1 MAKAFFKQT
10 IVKWMGSLALMISL
24 FIIAISIFL
33 YNWYAKDN
41 VKLYSEMAV
50 HVLQNTAKSMEI
62 TEKSL
67 VSTGFL
73 TSRDNEIS
81 TMMNSRQPSYQT
93 YNAIQDNLTGFLFSN
108 PIASSVYVVNP
119 AADLVLGSPSS
130 HTIDADEY
138 SRFIHDWIASH
149 YPEQLGSAVIQ
160 FDTHIPN
167 VEGLTDQKDKLFSY
181 IFFQRRESTVEDSFM
196 IVNVKQADM
205 RNHLLSINPMK
216 ESQINAINYSGEP
229 VFSSAEKHHVPQPSQ
244 DEAII
249 HRMMERQADIGF
261 FLHEDNGRRSL
272 VTYVNSDELDLIFF
286 SVTPYHIVR
295 ESAIALRLKT
305 IKLSAV
311 ILILG
316 IIAAIIIATYFH
328 QPLRKLIHKHVR
340 SQDDQGRA
348 SEYGNDFELL
358 DQFIENNQ
366 NKAATLNQYVQDNM
380 PVIKQDFFKNVLEG
394 RISLESEL
402 ATERL
407 QELGSNFTHNHYSVV
422 LFELEQA
429 IKTSPTFKPEA
440 DNHLRHAL
448 IRLIEAGMK
457 PVCSCEAIYGTHENH
472 VILILNFDSGD
483 ERLAE
488 KITRK
493 LQAVQAAAESE
504 LTTKPT
510 IAVGRGSSDIRNS
523 YLQAVEL
530 LTYKLKY
537 GLGSL
542 IQDGKVNED
551 IHAYN
556 IYPKSIE
563 QQLLV
568 NFRALNAG
576 LCEKYIVELT
586 EQLYTYSMNDI
597 MRAINQVLYHVLQ
610 ATKELAASKDASI
623 ELDYYGQYNSLMNY
637 VTLSEFQ
644 HNLTVYCQH
653 VIEQLKTQDNDRPH
667 TIKKVLDYV
676 ESNYHQTS
684 ISLEAA
690 AEHIGLNSSYLGK
703 LFKESEN
710 IYFTEY
716 VNQLRMNK
724 AKELLLTTN
733 ENIASISGMVGFN
746 STSYFVTCFK
756 KHAGMT
762 PTQFR
767 SNG

>member
-1 MAKAFFKQT
+1 MSISFFKQT
-10 IVKWMGSLALMISL
+10 IVKWMGSLALMISA
-24 FIIAISIFL
+24 FIIAVSISL

-41 VKLYSEMAV
+41 VKIYSEMAV

-67 VSTGFL
+67 VGTGFL

-81 TMMNSRQPSYQT
+81 TMMNSRKPSYET
-93 YNAIQDNLTGFLFSN
+93 YSAIQDTLIGFLFSN
-108 PIASSVYVVNP
+108 PMVSSAYVVNP
-119 AADLVLGSPSS
+119 AANLVLGSPSS
-130 HTIDADEY
+130 HTINADEY
-138 SRFIHDWIASH
+138 SQFIHDLIARE

-160 FDTHIPN
+160 FDPHTPN
-167 VEGLTDQKDKLFSY
+167 VQGLTDQKDELFSY
-181 IFFQRRESTVEDSFM
+181 IFFQRRESTEDDSFM
-196 IVNVKQADM
+196 IVNVRQADI

-216 ESQINAINYSGEP
+216 ESEINAINHSGDP
-229 VFSSAEKHHVPQPSQ
+229 VFSSSEQHAVPHPSQ
-244 DEAII
+244 DEGILRRI
-249 HRMMERQADIGF
+249 MERQEDIGF
-261 FLHEDNGRRSL
+261 FVHKGHSGRSL
-272 VTYVNSDELDLIFF
+272 VTYVNSEELDYTFF
-286 SVTPYHIVR
+286 SVTPYEVVR
-295 ESAIALRLKT
+295 ESAIALRSKT
-305 IKLSAV
+305 FNLSAA

-316 IIAAIIIATYFH
+316 IISAIIIATYFH
-328 QPLRKLIHKHVR
+328 QPLRKLIDKHVR
-340 SQDDQGRA
+340 TQDDQGNR

-358 DQFIENNQ
+358 DQLIENNQ

-429 IKTSPTFKPEA
+429 VKTSPTFKPEA
-440 DNHLRHAL
+440 DNQLRYAL
-448 IRLIEAGMK
+448 IRMIEGDMK
-457 PVCSCEAIYGTHENH
+457 PICSCEAIYGMHENH
-472 VILILNFDSGD
+472 VILILNFESGD
-483 ERLAE
+483 DQLAE
-488 KITRK
+488 NMTTA
-493 LQAVQAAAESE
+493 LQGIQAAAESE
-504 LTTKPT
+504 LSSKPT
-510 IAVGRGSSDIRNS
+510 IAIGRGSSDIRNS

-537 GLGSL
+537 GLGSM
-542 IQDGKVNED
+542 IQDVKVNED
-551 IHAYN
+551 IQAYN
-556 IYPKSIE
+556 LYPKNIE
-563 QQLLV
+563 QQLLT
-568 NFRALNAG
+568 NFRALNAD
-576 LCEKYIVELT
+576 LCEQYIVELT

-597 MRAINQVLYHVLQ
+597 MRAINQVMYHVLQ
-610 ATKELAASKDASI
+610 ATKELTASKDASI
-623 ELDYYGQYNSLMNY
+623 DLDYYGQYNSLMNY

-644 HNLTVYCQH
+644 HNLTTYCQH

-667 TIKKVLDYV
+667 TINKVLDYI

-716 VNQLRMNK
+716 VNQLRMNR

-733 ENIASISGMVGFN
+733 ENIAAISGMVGFN